1 MYKENILKFYIF
13 IIYIIMNKT
22 NNKLSKKKLKELKNI
37 NIQDQINREKLKDQF
52 NQNYTQ
58 MDKLDQQI
66 YKLFFNEE

>member
-1 MYKENILKFYIF
+1 
-13 IIYIIMNKT
+13 MNKT

-66 YKLFFNEE
+66 YKLFFNQE